1 MKKILYVF
9 VFMLLTLGAF
19 GQTTTI
25 YLIRHAEKV
34 DNSKNPD
41 LSKVGLE
48 RAEHWKTILSQVP
61 LKAVYSTD
69 FLRTVQTASPTATSK
84 NLEIIKYDPK
94 TIDLEQLKKEHKG
107 QAILIVGHS
116 NTTPDLVN
124 RIINQKVYA
133 PIDDTV
139 FGNLYIITISGN
151 ELSHQLLQE
160 L

>member
-69 FLRTVQTASPTATSK
+69 FLRTVQTATPTATSK
-84 NLEIIKYDPK
+84 NLEIGRA
-94 TIDLEQLKKEHKG
+94 H
-107 QAILIVGHS
+107 V
-116 NTTPDLVN
+116 
-124 RIINQKVYA
+124 
-133 PIDDTV
+133 
-139 FGNLYIITISGN
+139 
-151 ELSHQLLQE
+151 
-160 L
+160 

>member
-1 MKKILYVF
+1 MKKIVFAF
-9 VFMLLTLGAF
+9 VFLALAFGAF

-48 RAEHWKTILSQVP
+48 RAAHWDTVFAQIP

-69 FLRTVQTASPTATSK
+69 FLRTVQTAMPTAKSK

-94 TIDLEQLKKEHKG
+94 TIDIEKLKKEHKG
-107 QAILIVGHS
+107 EAILIVGHS
-116 NTTPDLVN
+116 NTSPELAN
-124 RIINQKVYA
+124 RLINQKVYS
-133 PIDDTV
+133 PMDDNV
-139 FGNLYIITISGN
+139 FGNLYIISITGN
-151 ELSHQLLQE
+151 EVSHQLLQG